1 MKFLKSFGLG
11 LVVVLLLPLFL
22 AGLAVF
28 AIVLIFV
35 YFKELFENIVRFFRG
50 EKGLKKL
57 PEDLQVD
64 AIKEES
70 LRKNMP
76 SEEKKEMAPVAP
88 PPPTNVYIQQ
98 NYYTKG
104 TEIPSFG
111 PESKPSAESASAPQI
126 QNNYANHGYFDY
138 QAPQIP
144 AIDEEPSNAMESE
157 ETKSEQEEG
166 GKTL

>member
-1 MKFLKSFGLG
+1 MKFLKNFGLG

-22 AGLAVF
+22 AGLAIF
-28 AIVLIFV
+28 AIVLFFV
-35 YFKELFENIVRFFRG
+35 YFKELFENVIRFFRG

-76 SEEKKEMAPVAP
+76 SEEKKETTPVAP

-111 PESKPSAESASAPQI
+111 PQNKPSVETGTMPQI
-126 QNNYANHGYFDY
+126 QNNYAKPGYFDY
-138 QAPQIP
+138 QTSQIP
-144 AIDEEPSNAMESE
+144 AIDEQTSDVMESE
-157 ETKSEQEEG
+157 EAKSEQEEG
-166 GKTL
+166 GQTL

>member
-1 MKFLKSFGLG
+1 MKFLKNFGLG
-11 LVVVLLLPLFL
+11 LVVFLLSPLFL
-22 AGLAVF
+22 AGLAIF
-28 AIVLIFV
+28 AIALIFV

-50 EKGLKKL
+50 EKGLKRL

-76 SEEKKEMAPVAP
+76 GEEKKEMAPVAP

-98 NYYTKG
+98 NYYSKG
-104 TEIPSFG
+104 TEAPSFG
-111 PESKPSAESASAPQI
+111 PENKPSIESVSAPQI
-126 QNNYANHGYFDY
+126 PNNYAKPGYFDY

-144 AIDEEPSNAMESE
+144 AIGEQPNNTMESDE
-157 ETKSEQEEG
+157 AKSEQEEG
-166 GKTL
+166 GKAL